1 MPVQRLT
8 FYEREQLELMT
19 RQQLGVREIG
29 RRLARDHSVISRELR
44 RNCGPFFPYTAQVAQ
59 AASDRKQRRR
69 TKCKLDKYLLLR
81 RHIEAELQKGQSPD
95 GIAGRLT
102 TEPLPELHGLRV
114 SHETIYAYIQQH
126 EAMTEYS
133 GIRWY
138 RFLFRGKP
146 KRQKQGGRKWSG
158 NTIPE
163 RISIHGR
170 PEEINTREDYGH
182 WESDTVCGGRR
193 QAAVSVQS
201 ERKSKL
207 LRLTK
212 LANHTAAETEEA
224 LRASIESLPS
234 WLWQSITFDNGGEG
248 ACHITIRDEYQLDT
262 YFCDPY
268 ASWQKGG
275 VEQANGLLRRYLP
288 KKMDLTNLSEYDL
301 FLIQERLN
309 NKYRKSLHYQTP
321 NEIIGTLINQR
332 GALDS

>member
-1 MPVQRLT
+1 MQQRLT
-8 FYEREQLELMT
+8 LREREQLELMI
-19 RQQLGVREIG
+19 RQRVGIREMS

-44 RNCGPFFPYTAQVAQ
+44 RHGSPWFPYTAGIAQ
-59 AASDRKQRRR
+59 RAADRKQRQR
-69 TKCKLDKYLLLR
+69 TKRKLDKYPLLR
-81 RHIEAELQKGQSPD
+81 HWVEVELSNHQSPD
-95 GIAGRLT
+95 GIAGRLKT
-102 TEPLPELHGLRV
+102 DPPPELHGLRV
-114 SHETIYAYIQQH
+114 SHETIYAYSQKY
-126 EAMTEYS
+126 EAMTIYS

-138 RFLFRGKP
+138 KFLFRDKP
-146 KRQKQGGRKWSG
+146 KRQKRGGRQIRSLQ
-158 NTIPE
+158 IPE
-163 RISIHGR
+163 RISIHDR
-170 PEEINTREDYGH
+170 PDEIDERMSYGH

-207 LRLTK
+207 VRLQK
-212 LANHTAAETEEA
+212 LANHTATETKEA

-248 ACHITIRDEYQLDT
+248 ACHTTIRDDYDLQT

-275 VEQANGLLRRYLP
+275 IEQANGLVRRYLP
-288 KKMDLTNLSEYDL
+288 KRMDLTEITELDL